1 MVGDNTMSNGFGIQ
15 KMPAYGSFGEFTI
28 GEGSSAIRA
37 KYILTKI
44 RPGHDGSWECEL
56 ASQMKP
62 WREIFNVEELDFDEL
77 LQRDID
83 DSRIAHEL
91 IPYLLGKSG
100 NIARFFPPILAVI
113 VPRKEDGSGIE
124 QYYPSPQNNED
135 LIEKYEDLFDFEQ
148 ITLDDDKAPMAALKY
163 NRQRSAFIIVDGQ
176 HRAMAVLALHRQ
188 LNKNWGDKAFA
199 SYYEHIEVT
208 SEQVKSIEL
217 PTCIIYFPDLHK
229 DNLELQEKNID
240 LKSVC
245 REIFL
250 VVNRSAKRVSESR
263 ELLLDDE
270 DIAARLMRKTLS
282 AFKERGNKPDGL
294 ARIYSISYGDSD
306 TKLGEREVISGQLT
320 FSSAI
325 ALHKAHRAISF
336 GSEEAFTFENPSD
349 ISDGRRTQNPNRAP
363 EILIGTDVEECNPLS
378 YKSGN
383 SLPQHQVKK
392 VVEKLGN
399 LADIALVNLFD
410 KFRPFE
416 IHNIELQELKGGL
429 SSVQANSDAIDKKV
443 YALIF
448 EGSGIRNVFDSH
460 FENLKE
466 ERKKHLREDQIATDY
481 LQEQIRFCQSVKI
494 TLDKKEREF
503 QRIRACKFFGI
514 DHDLF
519 YKNNNQ
525 SDQKVLED
533 KARKLYQTLATQAFQ
548 LGYIMAIF
556 TVIEELKLNQSS
568 TSPFPYQDRLKLVEF
583 VTEVYLTALNIYF
596 SPKNETAHRTLSGY
610 IREPRASVF
619 DANSQGLRGLLLM
632 SVNELNE
639 RQWRFFRYAILEIV
653 HSPFCWDAAQEK
665 MKQISNNWTLEWYK
679 AAIPRLVE
687 GIISEREKY
696 IEDAVDASVKGREFE
711 YLRIEKE
718 AEARV
723 KEKSPEEIQQIVE
736 DLQKARKAV
745 ARENASQHLQESLKK
760 VEEKEKMVN
769 RLMKELA

>member
-1 MVGDNTMSNGFGIQ
+1 MSNRFGVQ
-15 KMPAYGSFGEFTI
+15 KIPAYGSFGEFTI
-28 GEGSSAIRA
+28 GNDPSAIRA

-44 RPGHDGSWECEL
+44 KPGHDGSWECEL

-62 WREIFNVEELDFDEL
+62 WREIFNVEELNFDEL

-83 DSRIAHEL
+83 DSRVSHEL

-113 VPRKEDGSGIE
+113 VPLKEDGSGIE
-124 QYYPSPQNNED
+124 QYYPAPKSNGNLVE
-135 LIEKYEDLFDFEQ
+135 EYGELFDFEKV
-148 ITLDDDKAPMAALKY
+148 TLDEDEAPMAALKY

-188 LNKNWGDKAFA
+188 LNRNWGDSAFA

-208 SEQVKSIEL
+208 SEQVKNIEL
-217 PTCIIYFPDLHK
+217 PTCIIYFPDLHN
-229 DNLELQEKNID
+229 DNLELQEKTESNVD

-282 AFKERGNKPDGL
+282 ALKKRGNEQDGL
-294 ARIYSISYGDSD
+294 TRIYSISYGDSV
-306 TKLGEREVISGQLT
+306 TEIGEREVVSGILT

-325 ALHKAHRAISF
+325 TLHKAHRAISF
-336 GSEEAFTFENPSD
+336 GREEAFTFENPAD

-363 EILIGTDVEECNPLS
+363 EILLGTDVEECDPLP

-383 SLPQHQVKK
+383 TLSLRQVKK
-392 VVEKLGN
+392 VVKKLGN
-399 LADIALVNLFD
+399 LADVTLMHLFD

-416 IHNIELQELKGGL
+416 VHNVELQELKGRL
-429 SSVQANSDAIDKKV
+429 SSVQANSDAVDKKV

-448 EGSGIRNVFDSH
+448 EGSGIRSVFDSH

-466 ERKKHLREDQIATDY
+466 EKKKRPSEAQISADHLED
-481 LQEQIRFCQSVKI
+481 QIRFCQSVKI
-494 TLDKKEREF
+494 TLDRNEREF

-514 DHDLF
+514 NYDLF
-519 YKNNNQ
+519 YEKNKDNNTE
-525 SDQKVLED
+525 QKELED
-533 KARKLYQTLATQAFQ
+533 KARRLYQTVATQAFQ
-548 LGYIMAIF
+548 LGYAMAIF
-556 TVIEELKLNQSS
+556 TVIEELKRSQPS
-568 TSPFPYQDRLKLVEF
+568 TSPFLYPERLKLVEF
-583 VTEVYLTALNIYF
+583 VTEAYLTALNLFF
-596 SPKNETAHRTLSGY
+596 SPKDEKVHRTLNGY

-619 DANSQGLRGLLLM
+619 AANAQGFRGLLSM

-653 HSPFCWDAAQEK
+653 HSPFCWNAAQQK
-665 MKQISNNWTLEWYK
+665 MKQINNELTLEWYK
-679 AAIPRLVE
+679 SAIPSLVE
-687 GIISEREKY
+687 GIRSEREKY

-711 YLRIEKE
+711 YLRIQEESE
-718 AEARV
+718 AKGAG
-723 KEKSPEEIQQIVE
+723 KSPEEIQQIVE
-736 DLQKARKAV
+736 DLVKKRKTV
-745 ARENASQHLQESLKK
+745 AKENALNHLKASMIH
-760 VEEKEKMVN
+760 VEEKEVMVN
-769 RLMKELA
+769 RLMKGLE

>member
-1 MVGDNTMSNGFGIQ
+1 MSNRFGVQ
-15 KMPAYGSFGEFTI
+15 KISAYGSFGEFTI
-28 GEGSSAIRA
+28 GEGSSTIRA

-44 RPGHDGSWECEL
+44 KPGHDGSWECEL

-62 WREIFNVEELDFDEL
+62 WREIFNVEELNFDEL

-83 DSRIAHEL
+83 DSRVAHEL
-91 IPYLLGKSG
+91 IPYLLGQSG

-124 QYYPSPQNNED
+124 QYYPTPKNNGN
-135 LIEKYEDLFDFEQ
+135 LIEEYEDLFDFEQ
-148 ITLDDDKAPMAALKY
+148 LKLEDDEAPMAALKY

-176 HRAMAVLALHRQ
+176 HRAMAVLALHRR
-188 LNKNWGDKAFA
+188 LNGSWEDNSFA
-199 SYYEHIEVT
+199 SYYDHIEVT
-208 SEQVKSIEL
+208 AEQVKSIEL

-229 DNLELQEKNID
+229 GNLELREKSID

-282 AFKERGNKPDGL
+282 AFKERGNERDGL
-294 ARIYSISYGDSD
+294 TRIYSISYGDSD
-306 TKLGEREVISGQLT
+306 TEIGEREVVSGQLT

-336 GSEEAFTFENPSD
+336 GQEKAFTFENPSD

-363 EILIGTDVEECNPLS
+363 EILIGTDVEECDPLP

-383 SLPQHQVKK
+383 SLPLHQVKE
-392 VVEKLGN
+392 VVKKLGD

-416 IHNIELQELKGGL
+416 VHNIELQELKGRL
-429 SSVQANSDAIDKKV
+429 SSVEANSDPIDKKV
-443 YALIF
+443 YTLIF

-466 ERKKHLREDQIATDY
+466 EKKKRLREDQIATDY
-481 LQEQIRFCQSVKI
+481 LEDQIRRCQSVKI
-494 TLDKKEREF
+494 TLDKNEREF

-514 DHDLF
+514 DYNSF
-519 YKNNNQ
+519 YRKNNDNQ
-525 SDQKVLED
+525 SNQKALED

-548 LGYIMAIF
+548 LGYAMTIF
-556 TVIEELKLNQSS
+556 SVVEELKLSQSS
-568 TSPFPYQDRLKLVEF
+568 TSPFLYQDRLELVEF
-583 VTEVYLTALNIYF
+583 VTKVYLTALNTYF
-596 SPKNETAHRTLSGY
+596 SPKNATVHRTLRGY
-610 IREPRASVF
+610 ISESRASVF
-619 DANSQGLRGLLLM
+619 DTNSQGLRGLLSM

-653 HSPFCWDAAQEK
+653 HSPFCWNAAQEK
-665 MKQISNNWTLEWYK
+665 MKQISNEWTLEWYK
-679 AAIPRLVE
+679 AAIPKLVE

-696 IEDAVDASVKGREFE
+696 VEDAVDASIKGREFE

-736 DLQKARKAV
+736 DLQKARKTV
-745 ARENASQHLQESLKK
+745 ARENAFQHLQESLKK
-760 VEEKEKMVN
+760 VEEKEEMVN
-769 RLMKELA
+769 RLMKELE